1 MVELTAEQRDI
12 KMAAQEFAEKEFRD
26 IARELDEKE
35 EFDDR
40 IWKKAAENG
49 FLAVFVPEE
58 YGGQG
63 LGHFE
68 QCLILEEFARVDLR
82 HRSPDRFNLFW
93 RPVYIAQRYRG
104 AEGKVPPACL

>member
-40 IWKKAAENG
+40 IWKTV
-49 FLAVFVPEE
+49 FLLFLFRKTMA
-58 YGGQG
+58 
-63 LGHFE
+63 
-68 QCLILEEFARVDLR
+68 ARV
-82 HRSPDRFNLFW
+82 SAISNN
-93 RPVYIAQRYRG
+93 A
-104 AEGKVPPACL
+104 

>member
-26 IARELDEKE
+26 IARELEAKE

-40 IWKKAAENG
+40 IWKKTAENG

-58 YGGQG
+58 YGGRDSA
-63 LGHFE
+63 
-68 QCLILEEFARVDLR
+68 ILNSAL
-82 HRSPDRFNLFW
+82 SSKSLP
-93 RPVYIAQRYRG
+93 G
-104 AEGKVPPACL
+104 